1 MNLQAEASSLK
12 KGETLLDTA
21 NNLNAMKPDCFVM
34 RHSSSGAADFVA
46 RHLEIPVVNA
56 GDGTHEH
63 PVAGPSRRPHDS
75 RSQRLA
81 RKSQCHHPRGHCA
94 FPGSPL
100 QHPSTQENSA
110 ADSLSAAPPCGFL
123 ANSKKSARPALPS
136 AASITLKRLCED
148 ADVIIVLRVQ
158 TERLLEPSLSHNDY
172 ILLYQL
178 NAARMKLAKPDA
190 LILHPGPINRGTEIT
205 PEVADG
211 PQSAVLEQ
219 VTNGVAVRMAILYL
233 LTTGATEG
241 SHPALEEKTD
251 SKSPIHTPRNLLM
264 LLIKNGRV
272 LDPATK
278 TDAARDIL
286 LDGERIKE
294 IAPAGKLA
302 NPRDSEV
309 FDASGL
315 IVAPGF
321 IDMHVHLRE
330 PGQENS
336 ETIESG
342 TLAAAR
348 GGFTVVCCMPN
359 TKPVND
365 NASITRFIVDRAK
378 AHGHVHV
385 WPIGAASVGS
395 KGENIADIAAMREA
409 GIVAV
414 SDDGKP
420 IATAKLARQV
430 MDYCRSLNSPSSSTP
445 KTFPWPLVQSCA
457 KGSPPRVSVFPG
469 MPAAAESVC
478 VARDVQVAELTDAR
492 LHIAHLSAKASLDQV
507 RFAKQQGLHVTCEV
521 TPHHFTLIDEDVTYD
536 SRFKMNPPLAA
547 RQDREA
553 LLQGLADGTVD
564 AIATDH
570 APHEPAIK
578 DVEFDKAP
586 FGILGFETALALSL
600 EQLVH
605 TGKTQPHAYGRTLHH
620 RSRSRPR
627 QRTQTRLRRIQP
639 TSQFFPRIVP
649 GLTTSKT
656 PPANPATRL
665 STAALSK
672 AVPSLQSS
680 PAKSSTTLRPNGSR
694 FAGY

>member
-1 MNLQAEASSLK
+1 
-12 KGETLLDTA
+12 
-21 NNLNAMKPDCFVM
+21 
-34 RHSSSGAADFVA
+34 
-46 RHLEIPVVNA
+46 
-56 GDGTHEH
+56 
-63 PVAGPSRRPHDS
+63 
-75 RSQRLA
+75 
-81 RKSQCHHPRGHCA
+81 
-94 FPGSPL
+94 
-100 QHPSTQENSA
+100 
-110 ADSLSAAPPCGFL
+110 
-123 ANSKKSARPALPS
+123 
-136 AASITLKRLCED
+136 
-148 ADVIIVLRVQ
+148 
-158 TERLLEPSLSHNDY
+158 
-172 ILLYQL
+172 
-178 NAARMKLAKPDA
+178 
-190 LILHPGPINRGTEIT
+190 
-205 PEVADG
+205 
-211 PQSAVLEQ
+211 
-219 VTNGVAVRMAILYL
+219 
-233 LTTGATEG
+233 
-241 SHPALEEKTD
+241 
-251 SKSPIHTPRNLLM
+251 M

-272 LDPATK
+272 LDPFSK
-278 TDAARDIL
+278 TDATRDIL
-286 LDGERIKE
+286 LDGDRIKE
-294 IAPAGKLA
+294 IAATGEISSSA
-302 NPRDSEV
+302 DIQV

-378 AHGHVHV
+378 VHGHVHV
-385 WPIGAASVGS
+385 WPIGAASIGS

-430 MDYCRSLNSPSSSTP
+430 MDYCRSLDLPVIEHAEDVSLAAGAVMREGISSTR
-445 KTFPWPLVQSCA
+445 L
-457 KGSPPRVSVFPG
+457 GLPG

-478 VARDVQVAELTDAR
+478 VARDVQIAELTEGR
-492 LHIAHLSAKASLDQV
+492 LHIAHLSAKGSLDQV

-547 RQDREA
+547 REDREA

-570 APHEPAIK
+570 APHEPALK

-586 FGILGFETALALSL
+586 FGILGFETAIALSL

-605 TGKTQPHAYGRTLHH
+605 TGKLSLMRMVELFTTGPARVLGRERKLAAGASGDLTIFSLDSPWTYNVKDSASKSRNSPFDG
-620 RSRSRPR
+620 RSFKGGPVATIISGK
-627 QRTQTRLRRIQP
+627 
-639 TSQFFPRIVP
+639 IVH
-649 GLTTSKT
+649 S
-656 PPANPATRL
+656 L
-665 STAALSK
+665 S
-672 AVPSLQSS
+672 
-680 PAKSSTTLRPNGSR
+680 
-694 FAGY
+694 